1 MAFPSSPVNGQQA
14 TVNNILYTYN
24 STYGTWTRQATQIS
38 NVTIAGA
45 SSISPT
51 TGALVVTGGA
61 GVVGRLNVGGL
72 AVMQTDTYVIGNLFV
87 AGNTTTVNS
96 VSITTNDLDV
106 VLANNAASSAQA
118 AGSGIFVGPG
128 GTYGNLTMYNGTWI
142 TPNSM
147 NVLGQLSVNGALVST
162 QNLSADYGLVTAPVG
177 FQVDNG
183 LITS

>member
-45 SSISPT
+45 SSLSPT

-72 AVMQTDTYVIGNLFV
+72 VSALSDVYVIGNIYV
-87 AGNTTTVNS
+87 AGNTTVVGTS
-96 VSITTNDLDV
+96 EIRTNDKNIT
-106 VLANNAASSAQA
+106 LANNAASSTQA
-118 AGSGIFVGPG
+118 RGAGISI
-128 GTYGNLTMYNGTWI
+128 GTNGVYGNISIYD
-142 TPNSM
+142 
-147 NVLGQLSVNGALVST
+147 GQWVSPDNWDFKGAVTINGAPVT
-162 QNLSADYGLVTAPVG
+162 TNQFSADYGL
-177 FQVDNG
+177 
-183 LITS
+183 ITQPLTLQQDYGSIA

>member
-45 SSISPT
+45 SSLSPT

-72 AVMQTDTYVIGNLFV
+72 VSALSDVYVIGNIYV
-87 AGNTTTVNS
+87 AGNTTVVGTNE
-96 VSITTNDLDV
+96 IRTNDKNIT
-106 VLANNAASSAQA
+106 LANNAASSTQA
-118 AGSGIFVGPG
+118 RGAGISI
-128 GTYGNLTMYNGTWI
+128 GTNGVYGNISIYD
-142 TPNSM
+142 
-147 NVLGQLSVNGALVST
+147 GQWVSPDNWDFKGAVTINGAPVT
-162 QNLSADYGLVTAPVG
+162 TNNFTADYGL
-177 FQVDNG
+177 
-183 LITS
+183 ITQPLTYQQDYGSIA

>member
-72 AVMQTDTYVIGNLFV
+72 VSALGDMYVIGNIYV
-87 AGNTTTVNS
+87 AGNTTTVGTNTIS
-96 VSITTNDLDV
+96 TNDKNITV
-106 VLANNAASSAQA
+106 ANNAVNATA
-118 AGSGIFVGPG
+118 ARGSGISVGPNG
-128 GTYGNLTMYNGTWI
+128 AYGNISVYDGQWVSPDNWDFKGII
-142 TPNSM
+142 TI
-147 NVLGQLSVNGALVST
+147 NGAPVT
-162 QNLSADYGLVTAPVG
+162 TNNFSADYGLITQAPNYQQDYG
-177 FQVDNG
+177 S
-183 LITS
+183 IA

>member
-45 SSISPT
+45 TSLSPT

-72 AVMQTDTYVIGNLFV
+72 VSALSDVYVIGNLYV
-87 AGNTTTVNS
+87 AGNTTTVATTE
-96 VSITTNDLDV
+96 ITTNDKNITM
-106 VLANNAASSAQA
+106 ANNAASAMQA
-118 AGSGIFVGPG
+118 RGGGISVGYNG
-128 GTYGNLTMYNGTWI
+128 VYGNISIYDGVWVS
-142 TPNSM
+142 PNDFDFKGM
-147 NVLGQLSVNGALVST
+147 VTINGAEVAT
-162 QNLSADYGLVTAPVG
+162 ENFSADYGLITNAVG
-177 FQVDNG
+177 FTRDYG
-183 LITS
+183 SIA

>member
-1 MAFPSSPVNGQQA
+1 MAFPSSPTNGQQA

-45 SSISPT
+45 SSISPS

-72 AVMQTDTYVIGNLFV
+72 AVMQNDTYIIGNLYV
-87 AGNTTTVNS
+87 AGNTTTVDA
-96 VSITTNDLDV
+96 VSIRTNDQDL

-118 AGSGIFVGPG
+118 AGSGILVGPNG
-128 GTYGNLTMYNGTWI
+128 AYGNISMYSGTWI
-142 TPNSM
+142 TPNNFDVRGS
-147 NVLGQLSVNGALVST
+147 LSVNGALVST
-162 QNLSADYGLVTAPVG
+162 QNLSADYGLVSQATT
-177 FQVDNG
+177 FQVDYG
-183 LITS
+183 TVV

>member
-45 SSISPT
+45 SSLSPT

-72 AVMQTDTYVIGNLFV
+72 VSALSDVYVIGNIYV
-87 AGNTTTVNS
+87 AGNTTAVGTNEIV
-96 VSITTNDLDV
+96 TNDKNIT
-106 VLANNAASSAQA
+106 LANNAASSTQA
-118 AGSGIFVGPG
+118 RGGGIFI
-128 GTYGNLTMYNGTWI
+128 GTNGVYGNISVYD
-142 TPNSM
+142 
-147 NVLGQLSVNGALVST
+147 GQWVSPDNWDFKGAVTINGAPVT
-162 QNLSADYGLVTAPVG
+162 TNNFTADYGL
-177 FQVDNG
+177 
-183 LITS
+183 ITQPLTYQQDYGSIA

>member
-45 SSISPT
+45 SSLSPT

-72 AVMQTDTYVIGNLFV
+72 VSAQSDVYVIGNLYV
-87 AGNTTTVNS
+87 AGNTTQVGTNEV
-96 VSITTNDLDV
+96 VTNDKNIT
-106 VLANNAASSAQA
+106 LANNAASSTQA
-118 AGSGIFVGPG
+118 RGGGIYI
-128 GTYGNLTMYNGTWI
+128 GTNGAYGNISIYD
-142 TPNSM
+142 
-147 NVLGQLSVNGALVST
+147 GQWVSPDNWDFKGAVTINGAPVT
-162 QNLSADYGLVTAPVG
+162 TNQFSADYGL
-177 FQVDNG
+177 
-183 LITS
+183 ITQPLTLQQDYGSIA

>member
-45 SSISPT
+45 SSLSPT

-72 AVMQTDTYVIGNLFV
+72 VSALSDVYVIGNLYV
-87 AGNTTTVNS
+87 AGNTTTVATTE
-96 VSITTNDLDV
+96 ITTNDKNIT
-106 VLANNAASSAQA
+106 LANNAINATA
-118 AGSGIFVGPG
+118 ARGGGISIGYNGV
-128 GTYGNLTMYNGTWI
+128 YGNISIYDGVWM
-142 TPNSM
+142 TPNDFDFK
-147 NVLGQLSVNGALVST
+147 GQVTVNGAQVT
-162 QNLSADYGLVTAPVG
+162 TDNFSADYGLIVNPVG
-177 FQVDNG
+177 LTRDYG
-183 LITS
+183 SIA

>member
-45 SSISPT
+45 SSISPS

-72 AVMQTDTYVIGNLFV
+72 VSMLTDVYVIGNLFV
-87 AGNTTTVNS
+87 AGNTTAINSTVIS
-96 VSITTNDLDV
+96 TNDQDIILS
-106 VLANNAASSAQA
+106 NNAVNATQA
-118 AGSGIFVGPG
+118 AGSGILVGPNG
-128 GTYGNLTMYNGTWI
+128 AYGNLSMYNGTWI
-142 TPNSM
+142 TPNSFD
-147 NVLGQLSVNGALVST
+147 VRGQLSVNGALVST
-162 QNLSADYGLVTAPVG
+162 QNLSADYGRIAGDPVG
-177 FQVDNG
+177 FQQDFGGIV
-183 LITS
+183 